1 MQTRPVI
8 MPCTAPITE
17 GFPKKQVSRS
27 SHVSKLVAVH
37 TWVLRTAR
45 DEIVLIAKGPP
56 PLNPLHPIQ
65 SKPAPASIRIIL
77 FGGNISLSL
86 SILGPTWSS
95 SDKICRLLVFSLEI
109 ESYWF
114 LDF

>member
-1 MQTRPVI
+1 
-8 MPCTAPITE
+8 
-17 GFPKKQVSRS
+17 
-27 SHVSKLVAVH
+27 
-37 TWVLRTAR
+37 
-45 DEIVLIAKGPP
+45 
-56 PLNPLHPIQ
+56 
-65 SKPAPASIRIIL
+65 L